1 MYVGLKYVQET
12 WLWETMLQVQQ
23 TDPACDNEREEF
35 GERDAPPLKKA
46 IEKTP
51 TVPGE
56 LSFLYKNKES
66 QRH

>member
-1 MYVGLKYVQET
+1 MSKRHGYVRPCCRCNR
-12 WLWETMLQVQQ
+12 